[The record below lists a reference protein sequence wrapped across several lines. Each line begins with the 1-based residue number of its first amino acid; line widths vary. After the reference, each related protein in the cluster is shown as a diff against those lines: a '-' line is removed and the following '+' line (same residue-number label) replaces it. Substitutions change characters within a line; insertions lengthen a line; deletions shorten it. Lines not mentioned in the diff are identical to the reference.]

1 MTTPRTRDASNVA
14 RFTFSPTALNG
25 LLLVQRTCMEDARGF
40 FSRFFCADEFA
51 PAGFDSPIAQINHTL
66 TRQRGTVRGLHFQHP
81 PHAEVKLV
89 TCVRGRVF
97 DVAVDLRRNSET
109 FLGWHAE
116 TLSADNRRSLLIP
129 RGFAHGFQALDDD
142 CELLYLHSS
151 AHAPAAEGALNALD
165 VKLAIAWPLAFT
177 DISDRDR
184 AHPAIEAGFTGIVQ

>member
-1 MTTPRTRDASNVA
+1 MA

-25 LLLVQRTCMEDARGF
+25 LRLVQRDCVEDARGF

-51 PAGFDSPIAQINHTL
+51 PAGFDAPIAQINHTL
-66 TRQRGTVRGLHFQHP
+66 TRQRGAVRGLHFQHP

-89 TCVRGRVF
+89 GCVRGSVF
-97 DVAVDLRRNSET
+97 DVAVDLRKDSET

-116 TLSADNRRSLLIP
+116 TLSAENRRSLLIP

-151 AHAPAAEGALNALD
+151 AHAPASEGAFNALD
-165 VKLAIAWPLAFT
+165 PRLAIAWPLAFT
-177 DISDRDR
+177 DISARDR
-184 AHPAIEAGFTGIVQ
+184 AHPAIEAGFTGIAQ